1 MTVKAF
7 PHRPRAG
14 VRRGFSSILLPVNT
28 AQPELPWDM
37 IDLAAR
43 LATERRSAIVLLAFT
58 EVPLWEEMDV
68 ELPEVE
74 ERVHEMAR
82 QARSIAGRYGVGVHV
97 TAPRTRGAADL
108 VLAEAR
114 RRRAELIV
122 LGATG
127 HRRGTV
133 ASLLSDPVARR
144 VAEEPGLRTMF
155 VKPPECAA

>member
-1 MTVKAF
+1 MALIA
-7 PHRPRAG
+7 HRTREHTQA
-14 VRRGFSSILLPVNT
+14 RRGFSSILLPVNT

-37 IDLAAR
+37 LDLAAR

-68 ELPEVE
+68 ELPGVDEHVQ
-74 ERVHEMAR
+74 EMAK
-82 QARSIAGRYGVGVHV
+82 QARAIAGRYGVGVHV
-97 TAPRTRGAADL
+97 IAPRTRQPAEL

-127 HRRGTV
+127 HRGGAV
-133 ASLLSDPVARR
+133 AALLRDPVARR
-144 VAEEPGLRTMF
+144 IADEPGLRTMF
-155 VKPPECAA
+155 VKPPEAAA